1 MCGQEFETATPRT
14 HRFVPVAPH
23 RSEGADGRFARRAKG
38 NAGCG
43 QDPPRGIIGGVA
55 GRNQTGAQSRSD
67 RECPEPVQH
76 WEPAMGKHTHLLRK
90 GGSWL
95 YAVVSD
101 WGKQRLESWRR
112 IGSDRQKSWRNG
124 RATCP
129 GVAPGAITG
138 DAADSRHVISRA
150 SGRK

>member
-1 MCGQEFETATPRT
+1 
-14 HRFVPVAPH
+14 
-23 RSEGADGRFARRAKG
+23 
-38 NAGCG
+38 
-43 QDPPRGIIGGVA
+43 
-55 GRNQTGAQSRSD
+55 
-67 RECPEPVQH
+67 
-76 WEPAMGKHTHLLRK
+76 MGKHTHLLRK

-150 SGRK
+150 SGRKCCCSKAKIGYRRMESDCLAGRLGTGE